1 MANGRSKLVTVGT
14 YVLATEAYLA
24 KTALANEGID
34 AFIANE
40 YLLSAG
46 EAFQPMELQVH
57 ANDAERVADV
67 LERGA
72 SGARRQ
78 LDRGEPI
85 VCPECQSDACE
96 VVERPPDARL
106 ARLIYGLRHDSGRA
120 RCACHRCGYAW
131 DARW

>member
-1 MANGRSKLVTVGT
+1 MANGRSELVTVGT

-46 EAFQPMELQVH
+46 VAFQLELKVQ
-57 ANDAERVADV
+57 ANDAERAADV
-67 LERGA
+67 LKRGA

-78 LDRGEPI
+78 
-85 VCPECQSDACE
+85 QFK
-96 VVERPPDARL
+96 
-106 ARLIYGLRHDSGRA
+106 
-120 RCACHRCGYAW
+120 
-131 DARW
+131 